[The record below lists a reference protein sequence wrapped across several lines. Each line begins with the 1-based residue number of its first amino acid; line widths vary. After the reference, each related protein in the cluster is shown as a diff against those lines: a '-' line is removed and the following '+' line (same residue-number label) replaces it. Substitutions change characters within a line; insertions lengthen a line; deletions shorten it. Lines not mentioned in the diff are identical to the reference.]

1 MRFLVPWHC
10 GSSGPLAKHTKET
23 NKESLGTISLHDQSL
38 PYKYRAEF
46 SYTIKVCPTSTCSD
60 RAYKPCASFHRFT
73 PWRVATSSA
82 MPFFFAT
89 VLLCMPQPAVD
100 TMLLPLCIFAICHLV
115 IFLVEDVRISCP
127 NWLNLWSTFMPLELP
142 GGEHSRNVFQ
152 PREPI
157 PSCAVSLGEGPVN

>member
-1 MRFLVPWHC
+1 MRVIRPTCKAHRRNQQREPRHDFATRSKSALQVSC
-10 GSSGPLAKHTKET
+10 RVQ
-23 NKESLGTISLHDQSL
+23 LHDQSL
-38 PYKYRAEF
+38 PYKYKLQALCF
-46 SYTIKVCPTSTCSD
+46 LPQIHTMAGNFTCLHLGNVIGH
-60 RAYKPCASFHRFT
+60 A
-73 PWRVATSSA
+73 V
-82 MPFFFAT
+82 FFAT
-89 VLLCMPQPAVD
+89 VPLCMPQPAVD

-127 NWLNLWSTFMPLELP
+127 NWINLWSTFMPLELP